1 MDVRRPT
8 HAVGRI
14 TGESQI
20 MRTNMFYEERELH
33 DVRRLLYPAS
43 IAVVG
48 VSDSERSFGN
58 FVLSNLASFD
68 YAGELHLVSRSTAE
82 VQGRACVASID
93 DLPEGIDVA
102 VLTVPA
108 SVVVE
113 SVRACGRR
121 GIAAAVVFASGF
133 SEAGEEGERQQAEL
147 AQAAEEGGVMVVG
160 PNCMGLSNLADGIP
174 LTFEP
179 QMLGS
184 EYTVKLRQEARPGVA
199 VVAQS
204 GAMSN
209 NLRDALIANGL
220 PVMYAISTGN
230 EAVLSIEDHLAHLV
244 DEPRVGI
251 ITLYVEQVRYP
262 ELFLAQVA
270 RAREAGKP
278 IVMLMPGRSAR
289 ARDAVQSHTGALA
302 GNHAAACVRLRGEG
316 VLLVDTLDELF
327 DVTAILHKFPE
338 PSAAPPALLTNSGAI
353 KNCALDLG
361 EDIGLTFPG
370 FSPSTIAGLE
380 TILPSYAVAE
390 NPLDFTTISAKDPQA
405 YTRLCNVVV
414 DDQGVG
420 GVMVA
425 MMGGPRVGQLD
436 KAKHLV
442 PAIAQCTKPS
452 ALIILG
458 DQTEL
463 IPEFRQAIEESG
475 VPFFRS
481 VDRAVRAFARV
492 ERYGR
497 SMRRKRVESSR
508 RQLPSLPSSGLHAE
522 YQCKQWLS
530 AMGIS
535 FPSGRLATSVDE
547 AADIARQVG
556 YPVVIKAQ
564 SADLPHKSDV
574 GGVVVG
580 LADEEA
586 LRHGWDCLQSAVATA
601 RPDLT
606 LDGVLVEAMGRGGVE
621 LIVGAR
627 RDPQWGPVVMVGLG
641 GVWIEALKDVRLL
654 PADSEL
660 ADISQEILSL
670 KGAALLTGLRGSE
683 PVDITAIAEVVSR
696 VGEVMQSCPEVEE
709 VDINPLVA
717 YPDGVVALD
726 ALVVT
731 SPQQLGES

>member
-1 MDVRRPT
+1 MRLNPMQHGERR
-8 HAVGRI
+8 
-14 TGESQI
+14 
-20 MRTNMFYEERELH
+20 LH
-33 DVRRLLYPAS
+33 DVRRLLYPGS

-48 VSDSERSFGN
+48 VSDSDRSFGN

-68 YAGELHLVSRSTAE
+68 YAGELHLVSRSSAE

-93 DLPEGIDVA
+93 ELPEGIDVA

-108 SVVVE
+108 SAVIE

-121 GIAAAVVFASGF
+121 GIGAAVVFAAGF
-133 SEAGEEGERQQAEL
+133 SEAGEEGEREQEEL
-147 AQAAEEGGVMVVG
+147 ARAAEEGGVMVVG
-160 PNCMGLSNLADGIP
+160 PNCMGLSNLVDGVP

-179 QMLGS
+179 QMLGLD
-184 EYTVKLRQEARPGVA
+184 YRVRLRQQARPGVA

-244 DEPRVGI
+244 EEPRVGVI
-251 ITLYVEQVRYP
+251 ALYVEQVRYP

-270 RAREAGKP
+270 RARAAGKP

-289 ARDAVQSHTGALA
+289 ARDSVQSHTGALA

-327 DVTAILHKFPE
+327 DVTAILHQFPE
-338 PSAAPPALLTNSGAI
+338 PPAAPPALLTNSGAI

-361 EDIGLTFPG
+361 EDIGLTFPA
-370 FSPSTIAGLE
+370 FSAATVTGLE
-380 TILPSYAVAE
+380 AILPSYAVAE
-390 NPLDFTTISAKDPQA
+390 NPLDFTTISAKDPEA
-405 YTRLCNVVV
+405 YTKLCKVVV
-414 DDQGVG
+414 EDQNVG
-420 GVMVA
+420 GIMVA

-436 KAKHLV
+436 KARHLV

-452 ALIILG
+452 ALVILG
-458 DQTEL
+458 DQAEL
-463 IPEFRQAIEESG
+463 IPEFRQAIVESG

-492 ERYGR
+492 EQYGR
-497 SMRRKRVESSR
+497 SLRRQRAER
-508 RQLPSLPSSGLHAE
+508 PPRQLPELPGSGLHAE
-522 YQCKQWLS
+522 YRCKQWL
-530 AMGIS
+530 ADMGIA
-535 FPSGRLATSVDE
+535 FPAGRLATSVNE

-564 SADLPHKSDV
+564 SADLPHKSEA

-586 LRHGWDCLQSAVATA
+586 LRHGWDRLHSSVKSA
-601 RPDLT
+601 RPELS
-606 LDGVLVEAMGRGGVE
+606 LDGVLVEAMGQGGVE

-654 PADSEL
+654 PAD
-660 ADISQEILSL
+660 AQRDDISQEILSL

-683 PVDITAIAEVVSR
+683 PVDIAAIAEVVTR
-696 VGEVMQSCPEVEE
+696 VGEVMQSCSEVEE
-709 VDINPLVA
+709 IDINPLVA
-717 YPDGVVALD
+717 YPVGVVALD

-731 SPQQLGES
+731 RSQNN

>member
-1 MDVRRPT
+1 MFCGERR
-8 HAVGRI
+8 
-14 TGESQI
+14 
-20 MRTNMFYEERELH
+20 LH

-43 IAVVG
+43 VAVVG
-48 VSDSERSFGN
+48 VSGTERSFGN
-58 FVLSNLASFD
+58 FVLSNLDDFRYTGS
-68 YAGELHLVSRSTAE
+68 LHLVSRTGTE
-82 VQGRACVASID
+82 VKGRPCVVSID

-108 SVVVE
+108 SAVVE
-113 SVRACGRR
+113 SVEACGRR
-121 GIAAAVVFASGF
+121 GIGAAVVFASGF

-147 AQAAEEGGVMVVG
+147 ARAAEEGGVMVVG

-179 QMLGS
+179 QMLGP
-184 EYTVKLRQEARPGVA
+184 EYSARLRQETRPGVA
-199 VVAQS
+199 VIAQS

-244 DEPRVGI
+244 DEPRVGVI
-251 ITLYVEQVRYP
+251 ALYVEQVRYP

-270 RAREAGKP
+270 RARKAGKP
-278 IVMLMPGRSAR
+278 IVMLMPGRSSR

-338 PSAAPPALLTNSGAI
+338 PPAAPPALLTNSGAI

-361 EDIGLTFPG
+361 EDIGLTFPA
-370 FSPSTIAGLE
+370 FSAGTVAGLE
-380 TILPSYAVAE
+380 AILPSYAVAE
-390 NPLDFTTISAKDPQA
+390 NPLDFTTISAKDPEA
-405 YTRLCNVVV
+405 YTRLCQVVTE
-414 DDQGVG
+414 DRGVG

-436 KAKHLV
+436 KTRHLV
-442 PAIAQCTKPS
+442 PAIAQCTKPA
-452 ALIILG
+452 ALVILG
-458 DQTEL
+458 DQAEL
-463 IPEFRQAIEESG
+463 IPEFHQAIEESG

-492 ERYGR
+492 EQYGR
-497 SMRRKRVESSR
+497 SLRRQRAQTPT
-508 RQLPSLPSSGLHAE
+508 RQLPSLSGSGLHAE
-522 YQCKQWLS
+522 YRCKQWLS
-530 AMGIS
+530 AMGFT
-535 FPSGRLATSVDE
+535 FPAGRLATSVDE
-547 AADIARQVG
+547 AVSIADQVG

-564 SADLPHKSDV
+564 SADLPHKSDA

-586 LRHGWDCLQSAVATA
+586 LRGGWDRLHTSVKSA
-601 RPDLT
+601 RPELT

-654 PADSEL
+654 PADAEL

-709 VDINPLVA
+709 IDINPLVA

-731 SPQQLGES
+731 SPQHN

>member
-1 MDVRRPT
+1 MLTTPIL
-8 HAVGRI
+8 H
-14 TGESQI
+14 GERQ
-20 MRTNMFYEERELH
+20 LH
-33 DVRRLLYPAS
+33 DVSRLLHPRS

-58 FVLSNLASFD
+58 FVLSNLESFD
-68 YAGELHLVSRSTAE
+68 YTGQLHLVSRSSGE
-82 VQGRACVASID
+82 VKGRTCVAYID
-93 DLPEGIDVA
+93 DLPQGVDVA

-108 SVVVE
+108 SAVIE

-121 GIAAAVVFASGF
+121 GIGAAVVFASGF

-147 AQAAEEGGVMVVG
+147 TRVAAEGGVMVVG
-160 PNCMGLSNLADGIP
+160 PNCMGLSNLVDGVT

-179 QMLGS
+179 QMLGPDYS
-184 EYTVKLRQEARPGVA
+184 ARLRQESQPGVA

-220 PVMYAISTGN
+220 PVMHAISTGN
-230 EAVLSIEDHLAHLV
+230 EAVLSIEDHLAYLV
-244 DEPRVGI
+244 DEPRVGVI
-251 ITLYVEQVRYP
+251 ALYVEQVRYP

-270 RAREAGKP
+270 RARQAGKP
-278 IVMLMPGRSAR
+278 VVMLMPGRSAR

-302 GNHAAACVRLRGEG
+302 GNHAAACVRLRAEG

-327 DVTAILHKFPE
+327 DVTAILHRFPE
-338 PSAAPPALLTNSGAI
+338 PPAAPPALLTNSGAI

-361 EDIGLTFPG
+361 EDIGLTFPA
-370 FSPSTIAGLE
+370 FADATVSGLE
-380 TILPSYAVAE
+380 AILPSYAVAE
-390 NPLDFTTISAKDPQA
+390 NPLDFTTISARDPEA
-405 YTRLCNVVV
+405 YTRLCQVVV
-414 DDQGVG
+414 EDAGIG

-436 KAKHLV
+436 KARHLV
-442 PAIAQCTKPS
+442 PAIAQCSKPA

-492 ERYGR
+492 ELYGR
-497 SMRRKRVESSR
+497 SLR
-508 RQLPSLPSSGLHAE
+508 RQRAEPGERRLPVLPGSGLHAE
-522 YQCKQWLS
+522 YRCKQWL
-530 AMGIS
+530 ADMGVA
-535 FPSGRLATSVDE
+535 FPAGRLATSADE
-547 AADIARQVG
+547 AVVVVDQVG
-556 YPVVIKAQ
+556 YPVVLKAQ
-564 SADLPHKSDV
+564 SADLPHKSDA

-580 LADEEA
+580 LADEQA
-586 LRHGWDCLQSAVATA
+586 LRQGWERLQSSVASA
-601 RPDLT
+601 RPELT
-606 LDGVLVEAMGRGGVE
+606 LDGVLVEAMGRSGVE

-654 PADSEL
+654 PADVPQE
-660 ADISQEILSL
+660 AIAQEILAL

-683 PVDITAIAEVVSR
+683 PVDIAAIAEVVAR
-696 VGEVMQSCPEVEE
+696 VGEVMQGCPEVEE

-731 SPQQLGES
+731 SPQHN